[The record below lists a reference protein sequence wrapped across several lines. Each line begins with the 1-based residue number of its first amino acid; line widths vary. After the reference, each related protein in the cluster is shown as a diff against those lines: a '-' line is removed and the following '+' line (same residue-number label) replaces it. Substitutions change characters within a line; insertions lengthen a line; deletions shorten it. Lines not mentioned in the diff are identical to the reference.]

1 MAFGQAIFVGG
12 YVIVCLMVG
21 MCGRRT
27 RLGGVLSG
35 FFALLLTP
43 LVMLFLI
50 YVFGPRR
57 DAPPAS

>member
-1 MAFGQAIFVGG
+1 MAFALAIFVGG
-12 YVIVCLMVG
+12 YVIVCMMVG
-21 MCGRRT
+21 VCGRHT
-27 RLGGVLSG
+27 RLGGVLSA

-57 DAPPAS
+57 DAPPAT